1 MELDNGNDSSD
12 TRMVRSPST
21 LNINQIQAEV
31 APDWQIDPKRL
42 KAVEV
47 VGEGGKILLLIR

>member
-1 MELDNGNDSSD
+1 MA
-12 TRMVRSPST
+12 RSPST

-47 VGEGGKILLLIR
+47 VGEGGKILLLLIIIYISNILIPL